1 MAGQYAGRLHRPQP
15 GKHDALVYDYV
26 DTELPVLRRMFA
38 KRLKTYHALGYEL
51 IERRGDGSPLLRP
64 DHEHLSDVLC
74 ETEGQVF
81 RDDEFA
87 AHLERVAASEDD
99 LPTDPPA

>member
-1 MAGQYAGRLHRPQP
+1 
-15 GKHDALVYDYV
+15 
-26 DTELPVLRRMFA
+26 LPVLRRMFA
-38 KRLKTYHALGYEL
+38 KRLKTYRTLGYEL
-51 IERRGDGSPLLRP
+51 IERRGEGPP
-64 DHEHLSDVLC
+64 HERLSDVLR

-81 RDDEFA
+81 REDEFA